1 MHPKRKCRYL
11 LALCSAILITGCGS
25 TSSENVKSQ
34 GISASI
40 VVNANNNTTTV
51 DTTLTVGS
59 PFGTNLVLG
68 GADSLRATARGVTQ
82 TLTKSQSLILT
93 SYTTTFNFNVP
104 GTEVVVALDR
114 PNDQSCPNSRVLM
127 PDPFSITAP
136 SPGQVFT
143 SQDSIPVSWAP
154 AGFVDVNFATTCT
167 AANGSIFRSVTLTS
181 ANTGTMSVP
190 VASVLPTESYNTAQA
205 CTCNVELS
213 RTAYGTLDPNY
224 GEGGT
229 IKGVQARTVSITL
242 Q

>member
-1 MHPKRKCRYL
+1 MQPERKFRYF
-11 LALCSAILITGCGS
+11 LALCSAVLIIGCGS

-34 GISASI
+34 GISARI
-40 VVNANNNTTTV
+40 NVNANNNTTTV

-82 TLTKSQSLILT
+82 TLTKSQSLFVT

-127 PDPFSITAP
+127 PDPFSVTSP
-136 SPGQVFT
+136 SPDQAFT
-143 SQDSIPVSWAP
+143 SQSTIPVNWTP
-154 AGFVDVNFATTCT
+154 AGPATGNVEVNFATTCGT
-167 AANGSIFRSVTLTS
+167 VSRSVTSTS
-181 ANTGTMSVP
+181 ANTGTMLVP
-190 VASVLPTESYNTAQA
+190 VTSVLPTESYNTAQA
-205 CTCNVELS
+205 CTCDIEIS
-213 RTAYGTLDPNY
+213 RTANGTLDPNY
-224 GEGGT
+224 GEGGS
-229 IKGVQARTVSITL
+229 IKGVQARTVRITL